1 MEHQPPPFF
10 RTGPSPLARLLIFS
24 TLALALIVADAR
36 LKYLDT
42 LRQVASVI
50 IYPLQRIAG
59 APASIAQRA
68 SEFFTSNSALRTE
81 NTRLVQETL
90 NSSAQLQQLAA
101 LATENEHLRK
111 LVGTRARVP
120 ARTTLAEIL
129 YAARDP
135 FSRKIV
141 IDQGS
146 QNDVLPGQPVIDG
159 AGVVGQITRVY
170 PWLSEVTLITDKG
183 HLVPVLNPRNGLRAV
198 LAGTGNDGA
207 LELKFVPLNAE
218 FENGDQLVTSGIDGV
233 YPAGLPVAQVVN
245 VERNA
250 AFLFARIVCKPLA
263 GVNNHKQVLV
273 VHADQALPDRPAEQE
288 EKRVPV
294 TKKGRRAGGGG

>member
-36 LKYLDT
+36 MKYLDT

-68 SEFFTSNSALRTE
+68 SEFFTSSSALRTE
-81 NTRLVQETL
+81 NARLAQETL
-90 NSSAQLQQLAA
+90 NTAARLQQLAA

-146 QNDVLPGQPVIDG
+146 QNDVQPGQPIIDG
-159 AGVVGQITRVY
+159 NGVVGQVTRVY

-273 VHADQALPDRPAEQE
+273 VHADSSVPERPPEQE
-288 EKRVPV
+288 EKKAPAP
-294 TKKGRRAGGGG
+294 KKGRKGAGG

>member
-1 MEHQPPPFF
+1 MEHLPPPFF

-59 APASIAQRA
+59 APASIFQRA
-68 SEFFTSNSALRTE
+68 SDFFVTNTSLRAD
-81 NTRLVQETL
+81 NARLSQDNLTHA
-90 NSSAQLQQLAA
+90 AQLQQLSA
-101 LATENEHLRK
+101 LTAENEHLRK
-111 LVGTRARVP
+111 LVGTRARLS

-146 QNDVLPGQPVIDG
+146 QHDVLAGQPVIDG
-159 AGVVGQITRVY
+159 SGVVGQVTRAY
-170 PWLSEVTLITDKG
+170 PWLAEVTLITDKG

-207 LELKFVPLNAE
+207 LELKFVPLNADFAE
-218 FENGDQLVTSGIDGV
+218 GDQLVTSGIDGV
-233 YPAGLPVAQVVN
+233 YPPGLSVAQVAT

-250 AFLFARIVCKPLA
+250 AFLFARIICKPLA

-273 VHADQALPDRPAEQE
+273 VHTGLAAPERPPEE
-288 EKRVPV
+288 EKRAPAP
-294 TKKGRRAGGGG
+294 KKSRRGAG

>member
-10 RTGPSPLARLLIFS
+10 RTGPTPLVRLLIFS
-24 TLALALIVADAR
+24 TFSLALLVADAR
-36 LKYLDT
+36 LQYLDT
-42 LRQVASVI
+42 LRQAVSVI

-59 APASIAQRA
+59 APASILNRVSDFFATSA
-68 SEFFTSNSALRTE
+68 SLRSE
-81 NTRLVQETL
+81 NARLTQENLTH
-90 NSSAQLQQLAA
+90 SSQLQQLDA
-101 LATENEHLRK
+101 LQAENEHLRK
-111 LVGTRARVP
+111 LVAARSRLS
-120 ARTTLAEIL
+120 AKTTLAQIL

-146 QNDVLPGQPVIDG
+146 QNDVQPGQPVVDG
-159 AGVVGQITRVY
+159 VGVIGQVTRVY

-183 HLVPVLNPRNGLRAV
+183 HLVPVLNTRNGLRAV

-207 LELKFVPLNAE
+207 LEIKFAPLNAD

-233 YPAGLPVAQVVN
+233 YPPGLPVAQVAN

-263 GVNNHKQVLV
+263 GVASHTQVLV
-273 VHADQALPDRPAEQE
+273 VNAQQALPERPPEE
-288 EKRVPV
+288 EKTLKTAP
-294 TKKGRRAGGGG
+294 KKARRAS